1 MTQKWQQMD
10 HTTTAIAMVLCLF
23 GLMMMTSAFAVD
35 EHGASL
41 LMRQGMFLLLGFALV
56 YGVCLL
62 SHGIL
67 LRGAVAMLALGIVM
81 LVAVLFVGNSI
92 NGASRWLPVG
102 KWLPLGS
109 LSVQPVELVKPAFA
123 LVSAW
128 LFVRLR
134 ERGNSIDFLLPPAIL
149 AIIVFLLL
157 GQPDV
162 GQSIVI
168 TMMWL
173 GQLFVMGITI
183 SMAMALAVILVVAF
197 IAIYAFLPHVVK
209 RVRQFLSES
218 EAGRQQTDI
227 ARDAM
232 SGSGW
237 WGEGAGQGV
246 FKHDLPYFYNDF
258 VFATAV
264 EEYGFMAALVMA
276 GGILMMALRQW
287 LAVVNHERLVICL
300 AVWGLMM
307 SLVLSSLFHIA
318 TNVQL
323 MPPTGIAFPF
333 VSYGG
338 SALWGALLTIALS
351 LNLSRQKEAL

>member
-10 HTTTAIAMVLCLF
+10 QTTAAITLALCLF

-41 LMRQGMFLLLGFALV
+41 LMRQGMFMLLGFALA
-56 YGVCLL
+56 YGVCLV
-62 SHGIL
+62 SHETL
-67 LRGAVAMLALGIVM
+67 LRGSVAVLALGILM
-81 LVAVLFVGNSI
+81 LIAVLFVGDSI
-92 NGASRWLPVG
+92 NGATRWLPIG
-102 KWLPLGS
+102 KWLQLGS

-134 ERGNSIDFLLPPAIL
+134 ERGSPIDFLLPLAIL
-149 AIIVFLLL
+149 AITVFLLL
-157 GQPDV
+157 RQPDV
-162 GQSIVI
+162 GQSGVI
-168 TMMWL
+168 AMIWF
-173 GQLFVMGITI
+173 GQLMVIGVTF
-183 SMAMALAVILVVAF
+183 SMFMVLVVIVVAAF
-197 IAIYAFLPHVVK
+197 VIIYWLLPHVGE
-209 RVRQFLSES
+209 RVRQFLFASDE
-218 EAGRQQTDI
+218 GRQQTDI

-237 WGEGAGQGV
+237 WGEGAGQGI
-246 FKHDLPYFYNDF
+246 FKHELPYFYNDF

-276 GGILMMALRQW
+276 GGILMMVLRQW
-287 LAVVNHERLVICL
+287 LAVVNHERLVNCL
-300 AVWGLMM
+300 AVLGLMM
-307 SLVLSSLFHIA
+307 SLVLSSLIHIA
-318 TNVQL
+318 TNTGL

-338 SALWGALLTIALS
+338 SALWGALLTVALS
-351 LNLSRQKEAL
+351 LNLSRRREAS